1 MNNNRLFGLYSGT
14 ISANVYTLYD
24 ISKLSQAKCY
34 EFYS

>member
-1 MNNNRLFGLYSGT
+1 MNNNLLSGFYGGT
-14 ISANVYTLYD
+14 TSANVYTLYD